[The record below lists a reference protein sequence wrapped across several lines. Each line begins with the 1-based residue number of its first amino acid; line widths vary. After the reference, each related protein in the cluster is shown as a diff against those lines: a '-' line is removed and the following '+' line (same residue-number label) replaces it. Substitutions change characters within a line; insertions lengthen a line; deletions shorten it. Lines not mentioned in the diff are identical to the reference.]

1 MFNTAIDSI
10 GKWNINTFTNISY
23 NNYVGYL
30 ALDNNS
36 NSQKN
41 ITRTSQINEQLRTSY
56 RNDWLEVMLDGSLNY
71 TYSRNLLQ
79 SESNLDT
86 WQFSYGGSLNIY
98 LPWGTSLSTDLH
110 ENSRRG
116 FNDNSM
122 NTNELIW
129 NAQISQGFLK
139 GKPLTISLQFYD
151 ILHNQSNFS
160 RVITAVQKS
169 DTKYNSINSYAMLHV
184 VYRMNVFGGKQGDDP
199 KRRIR
204 PEGMSIG
211 PGARGH
217 IPHEFRGR

>member
-1 MFNTAIDSI
+1 
-10 GKWNINTFTNISY
+10 
-23 NNYVGYL
+23 
-30 ALDNNS
+30 
-36 NSQKN
+36 
-41 ITRTSQINEQLRTSY
+41 
-56 RNDWLEVMLDGSLNY
+56 
-71 TYSRNLLQ
+71 
-79 SESNLDT
+79 
-86 WQFSYGGSLNIY
+86 
-98 LPWGTSLSTDLH
+98 
-110 ENSRRG
+110 
-116 FNDNSM
+116 M

-211 PGARGH
+211 PGARGISH
-217 IPHEFRGR
+217 MSLEVDKQIYNILAYIIVENLN

>member
-1 MFNTAIDSI
+1 MKIVT
-10 GKWNINTFTNISY
+10 
-23 NNYVGYL
+23 
-30 ALDNNS
+30 
-36 NSQKN
+36 
-41 ITRTSQINEQLRTSY
+41 
-56 RNDWLEVMLDGSLNY
+56 
-71 TYSRNLLQ
+71 
-79 SESNLDT
+79 
-86 WQFSYGGSLNIY
+86 
-98 LPWGTSLSTDLH
+98 
-110 ENSRRG
+110 G